1 MADLAALAKVSKI
14 TVSRALRDS
23 PLVRTEVRARIQ
35 GLARAH
41 GYRLNAAARSLRT
54 RRAHNITAVIEMD
67 PSTERPMSE
76 PLALTIIGGLWQAL
90 TMRGYSLVLVTRG
103 QMLAYPLHDTDGVI
117 LLGQGENDEATGQ
130 ICRFGLPMVVWG
142 RVQPAAENE
151 VFLGSDNIRGGQL
164 VGEHLAGLGRRRI
177 LFLGDAAHS
186 EVADRFAGLSRAAAG
201 AGADVIPRPCAF
213 SREAGARRG
222 GGPDRPRP
230 GLRRHRRMQRSGGD
244 RGHGGSAIG
253 GDRRSRRCR
262 GDRIRRHR
270 ARQRADH
277 GASGLGSRRRPAGR
291 KDAGPA
297 GRRVPR
303 LGNAA
308 GGAHRSRVDPCSPA
322 ARSVRD
328 YHLSTSIA
336 MTSITT
342 IVDAANGRHAGR
354 IG

>member
-1 MADLAALAKVSKI
+1 MPRQKPKSAAQTGERMTMADLAALAKVSKI

-76 PLALTIIGGLWQAL
+76 PLALTIIGGLLQAL

-130 ICRFGLPMVVWG
+130 IRRFGLPMVVWG

-177 LFLGDAAHS
+177 LFLGDVAHS

-213 SREAGARRG
+213 SREAGRAAVAVQIARG
-222 GGPDRPRP
+222 QAFDAIAACSDPV
-230 GLRRHRRMQRSGGD
+230 
-244 RGHGGSAIG
+244 AIG
-253 GDRRSRRCR
+253 AMEALQSAGIAVPGDVAVT
-262 GDRIRRHR
+262 GFDDT
-270 ARQRADH
+270 ARDSVLTTVRQDWD
-277 GASGLGSRRRPAGR
+277 L
-291 KDAGPA
+291 
-297 GRRVPR
+297 
-303 LGNAA
+303 A
-308 GGAHRSRVDPCSPA
+308 GGLLAGKMLALLAGESPA
-322 ARSVRD
+322 SEMLPVALIVRG
-328 YHLSTSIA
+328 STQA
-336 MTSITT
+336 
-342 IVDAANGRHAGR
+342 
-354 IG
+354 